1 MNLIAC
7 LIRNCFLKTYQ
18 LNFNNED
25 KQSHSD
31 DLVQEELPSVV
42 LEVDGCGP
50 WMWDLS

>member
-7 LIRNCFLKTYQ
+7 LIRNCFLKAYQ

-31 DLVQEELPSVV
+31 DLVQEGLPSVV